1 MKMLLLSPQDV
12 LRQGLEY
19 VNVNYRNKKSVACQV
34 RFQQHYGSSP
44 IDIAA
49 MWYDIQNEHLPKPNH
64 KDCPQKYKQWVNL
77 KEEEKSY
84 RGFKMFMI
92 SHYFM
97 WVYDKNSALLSSRF
111 NICEPYCR
119 GEHIWKWIVRI
130 AALKKLKIYFP
141 KSVSN
146 PKMEN
151 FVYTI
156 DGVDCETR
164 EIKHKKYNIDQKA
177 CSHKFNHC
185 AAKYELAISVFHAQC
200 CSINGPY
207 KGGEHDLSM
216 FCQGKMK
223 DEMKRLSVMGKK
235 AIVDRGYKN
244 GADSD
249 ESKYFSFP
257 DLMDTKDLHSFKTRA
272 RLRHETFN
280 GRLKMFNI
288 LQKRFRHNFDI
299 HVFAFEAVVVT
310 VQYQMDNGSP
320 IFAV

>member
-1 MKMLLLSPQDV
+1 MLLLSPQDV

-111 NICEPYCR
+111 NICERYCR

-141 KSVSN
+141 KV
-146 PKMEN
+146 
-151 FVYTI
+151 
-156 DGVDCETR
+156 
-164 EIKHKKYNIDQKA
+164 
-177 CSHKFNHC
+177 
-185 AAKYELAISVFHAQC
+185 
-200 CSINGPY
+200 
-207 KGGEHDLSM
+207 
-216 FCQGKMK
+216 
-223 DEMKRLSVMGKK
+223 
-235 AIVDRGYKN
+235 
-244 GADSD
+244 
-249 ESKYFSFP
+249 
-257 DLMDTKDLHSFKTRA
+257 
-272 RLRHETFN
+272 
-280 GRLKMFNI
+280 
-288 LQKRFRHNFDI
+288 
-299 HVFAFEAVVVT
+299 
-310 VQYQMDNGSP
+310 
-320 IFAV
+320 